1 MMESLWKHFDRI
13 VVFDTE
19 TTGIIFERDRIIEIG
34 AVALEAGT
42 ETRSFNCLVRL
53 PGNELLPPFITELTG
68 ITDRQLQEEGVE
80 QAKAVESFC
89 CLLEGAGRSLLV
101 AYNAQFDLNF
111 LEQWGIQTT
120 GKKQYD
126 VMMAFAREYGEWNDF
141 FCDYKWQKLGTA
153 AAYYGYHFR
162 AHDSLEDVRATLYIF
177 EQMQHSNKRE
187 LFEDYFWEDSE
198 DEFDE
203 EEEW

>member
-53 PGNELLPPFITELTG
+53 PGNELLPPFITDLTG

-111 LEQWGIQTT
+111 L
-120 GKKQYD
+120 Y
-126 VMMAFAREYGEWNDF
+126 
-141 FCDYKWQKLGTA
+141 
-153 AAYYGYHFR
+153 
-162 AHDSLEDVRATLYIF
+162 
-177 EQMQHSNKRE
+177 
-187 LFEDYFWEDSE
+187 
-198 DEFDE
+198 
-203 EEEW
+203 

>member
-111 LEQWGIQTT
+111 LYYFL
-120 GKKQYD
+120 KP
-126 VMMAFAREYGEWNDF
+126 YGRVDILRTPHF
-141 FCDYKWQKLGTA
+141 LDALTVYRDRRDYPHKLCNA
-153 AAYYGYHFR
+153 IEAYGLG
-162 AHDSLEDVRATLYIF
+162 AG
-177 EQMQHSNKRE
+177 
-187 LFEDYFWEDSE
+187 
-198 DEFDE
+198 
-203 EEEW
+203 